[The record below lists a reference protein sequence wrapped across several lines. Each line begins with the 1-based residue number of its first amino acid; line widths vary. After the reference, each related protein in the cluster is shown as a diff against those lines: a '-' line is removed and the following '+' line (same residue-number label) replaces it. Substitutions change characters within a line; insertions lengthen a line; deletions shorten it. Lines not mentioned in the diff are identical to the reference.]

1 MLKPLKN
8 LLTYLQK
15 NANSS
20 PIFGLTNE
28 MGPIEEPT
36 LDAADV
42 MTTEQINGDDPL
54 YDPLAL
60 DECDADVLNVSNAS
74 SVSIGD
80 RPSSELD
87 SSTGQIV
94 LVDVTSLKNSPAGR
108 DNDDD
113 TEDINANIGNSVQSA
128 VETAIV
134 SENGNDESGLSL
146 EGDLENNETKS
157 TILEDDSFTTASSGN
172 TPNGSISMQCDLRAA
187 ESTEFVDA
195 VQLNGETETAVT
207 ATAAVAEVQQN
218 EEEEASDGSD
228 SGLGSEPSRNV
239 STLEKEVEVVEL
251 PPVKSNL
258 KRRSG
263 EETTEA
269 TSEKRPKRGISF
281 DGVTVYYFTRMQG
294 FGCVPS
300 QGGCTLGM
308 ELQHMHTKRFTLAEH
323 AAEQRKMHRAQL
335 QELNPRSSSS
345 EETDS
350 DDEPSESGS
359 EAESE
364 SYGFLQ
370 PVTTRQRRALLK
382 AAGVRKID
390 STEKDEC
397 RLIRT
402 SREVCG
408 CTCRGYCD
416 PDTCACS
423 QAGIKCQVDR
433 PSFPC
438 GCTQDGCANV
448 VGRVEFNPARVRTHF
463 IHTIMRLNL
472 DNKASSEE
480 QNGMGIHSASSY
492 GNGKDWSSGPVRLPG
507 LYGMVG
513 TNGADTVD
521 GYHHLH
527 QQQHPYAAA
536 NHNYLNGHPVSNG
549 LSPAGESLD
558 LHYAFRDFYG
568 PSPQANDQLAI
579 PNSLMTT
586 YYSNYPT
593 NMDQYHQPHH
603 TGLVMDQRQTDPHS
617 PYHSQMETTP
627 ATSSVM
633 IDEEVTLN
641 TPINPNFNCDESSS
655 QADTQSSAS
664 QPIPEP
670 DQSGQSISQTTT
682 FTSTSDTSDSTNHDN
697 GITQVSEDAA
707 KPIKSSSHPPSPPD
721 GDFIDLNTP
730 LAPGSDRLE
739 AINDLLESSRNTISI
754 VKQSIIAEEDDELSD
769 FRDPPVAPLSDGCLA
784 ATNDKP
790 FGLEVTNH
798 SSPATESDRGNFS
811 HVQTE
816 TTVVDLDK
824 SSDDIGPI
832 IEPSENLSEIIKN
845 SIVETVSN

>member
-1 MLKPLKN
+1 MLKPIKN

-20 PIFGLTNE
+20 TIFGLNNG

-36 LDAADV
+36 LHEAPD
-42 MTTEQINGDDPL
+42 MMSSEELNCEDPL

-60 DECDADVLNVSNAS
+60 DECDNDVLNVSN
-74 SVSIGD
+74 VSATTTGTV
-80 RPSSELD
+80 SSELD
-87 SSTGQIV
+87 SSTGQII
-94 LVDVTSLKNSPAGR
+94 LVDVTTLKSPGAHE
-108 DNDDD
+108 DDD
-113 TEDINANIGNSVQSA
+113 GGGRESQICSA
-128 VETAIV
+128 VGLEPVNTSV
-134 SENGNDESGLSL
+134 NVLDESALSL
-146 EGDLENNETKS
+146 ENDDEPNETKS
-157 TILEDDSFTTASSGN
+157 TNLDDDSFKTASCGD
-172 TPNGSISMQCDLRAA
+172 TPNISINGSTMEPYVDTRHTNGVPEVTDGGGAA
-187 ESTEFVDA
+187 TR
-195 VQLNGETETAVT
+195 G
-207 ATAAVAEVQQN
+207 N

-228 SGLGSEPSRNV
+228 SGLGSEPSRNL
-239 STLEKEVEVVEL
+239 STLEKEITEL

-258 KRRSG
+258 KRRSA
-263 EETTEA
+263 EETTGA
-269 TSEKRPKRGISF
+269 TTEKRPKKGITF

-308 ELQHMHTKRFTLAEH
+308 EFQHVHSKRFTLAEH
-323 AAEQRKMHRAQL
+323 AAEQRKVHRAQL

-350 DDEPSESGS
+350 DEEPSESGS

-416 PDTCACS
+416 PDTCSCS

-472 DNKASSEE
+472 DHKTSSEE
-480 QNGMGIHSASSY
+480 HSGMGMHSAGGY
-492 GNGKDWSSGPVRLPG
+492 GNSKDWSSGPVRLPG

-513 TNGADTVD
+513 VNGADSVD
-521 GYHHLH
+521 NYHHHHLH
-527 QQQHPYAAA
+527 HNLQQHQYGVS
-536 NHNYLNGHPVSNG
+536 HNYLGNHPI
-549 LSPAGESLD
+549 SPGVVHQANDSLD
-558 LHYAFRDFYG
+558 LHYAFRDYYG
-568 PSPQANDQLAI
+568 ANQQPSDQLAMSN
-579 PNSLMTT
+579 PLMAP
-586 YYSNYPT
+586 YYGNYPT
-593 NMDQYHQPHH
+593 AMDQQYHQPHH
-603 TGLVMDQRQTDPHS
+603 SGLVLDQRQPDSHS

-627 ATSSVM
+627 SSSV
-633 IDEEVTLN
+633 ILDEDTTLN
-641 TPINPNFNCDESSS
+641 TPINPNFGCDEQSSPSETLLPSTSTSTFVDQHHDTQTSCSSNEPNPPPAEDPLESSS
-655 QADTQSSAS
+655 
-664 QPIPEP
+664 
-670 DQSGQSISQTTT
+670 
-682 FTSTSDTSDSTNHDN
+682 
-697 GITQVSEDAA
+697 
-707 KPIKSSSHPPSPPD
+707 KSSPPC

-730 LAPGSDRLE
+730 LASNSDRLE
-739 AINDLLESSRNTISI
+739 AINDLLASSRHQITMARR
-754 VKQSIIAEEDDELSD
+754 SIIAEEDDELSD
-769 FRDPPVAPLSDGCLA
+769 FRDPPVIP
-784 ATNDKP
+784 
-790 FGLEVTNH
+790 V
-798 SSPATESDRGNFS
+798 SS
-811 HVQTE
+811 
-816 TTVVDLDK
+816 VVD
-824 SSDDIGPI
+824 SSEPCTTEDDTQDETPNGDCPEKVELPLNNGNVNSNVCNGPI
-832 IEPSENLSEIIKN
+832 IETSENLSEIIKN

>member
-8 LLTYLQK
+8 LLTYLQR

-20 PIFGLTNE
+20 PIFGLSNG

-36 LDAADV
+36 ALVTNDDM
-42 MTTEQINGDDPL
+42 MTSEQLGCEDPL

-60 DECDADVLNVSNAS
+60 DEGDAVDVLNVSNAS
-74 SVSIGD
+74 SAATTGTN
-80 RPSSELD
+80 SSDLD
-87 SSTGQIV
+87 SSNAGQIV
-94 LVDVTSLKNSPAGR
+94 LVDVTSLKNSPATGNN
-108 DNDDD
+108 NDDEID
-113 TEDINANIGNSVQSA
+113 TSEKVTNGIEPVNVSVNGHNDSKA
-128 VETAIV
+128 LLEEEE
-134 SENGNDESGLSL
+134 ENKCIDES
-146 EGDLENNETKS
+146 KS
-157 TILEDDSFTTASSGN
+157 TNLEDESFVTASCGG
-172 TPNGSISMQCDLRAA
+172 TPNVSLA
-187 ESTEFVDA
+187 TEEI
-195 VQLNGETETAVT
+195 L
-207 ATAAVAEVQQN
+207 VAEVTDPIVAPSGVNGQVH

-239 STLEKEVEVVEL
+239 STLEKDTVEH

-269 TSEKRPKRGISF
+269 SSEKRPKKGITF

-308 ELQHMHTKRFTLAEH
+308 EFQHMHTKRFTLAEH

-335 QELNPRSSSS
+335 QELNPRTSSS

-382 AAGVRKID
+382 VAGVRKID

-472 DNKASSEE
+472 DHKASNDDH
-480 QNGMGIHSASSY
+480 NGLGMQSVNSY
-492 GNGKDWSSGPVRLPG
+492 SNGKDWSSGPVRLPG

-513 TNGADTVD
+513 VNGADTVD
-521 GYHHLH
+521 GYPHLH
-527 QQQHPYAAA
+527 QQQHQYSAT
-536 NHNYLNGHPVSNG
+536 HNYLSGHPVSSG
-549 LSPAGESLD
+549 LPPSNESLD
-558 LHYAFRDFYG
+558 LHYAFRDYYG
-568 PSPQANDQLAI
+568 PHQQSNDQLAM
-579 PNSLMTT
+579 PNSLMTS
-586 YYSNYPT
+586 YYTNYPA
-593 NMDQYHQPHH
+593 NMDQYHQPHQ
-603 TGLVMDQRQTDPHS
+603 TSLVMDQRQPDQHS
-617 PYHSQMETTP
+617 PYHSQIESA

-633 IDEEVTLN
+633 IDEDVTLN
-641 TPINPNFNCDESSS
+641 TPINPNFSCDEHSAP
-655 QADTQSSAS
+655 ADSIQTSAS
-664 QPIPEP
+664 QPIPESHLM
-670 DQSGQSISQTTT
+670 DQEACPSSEAPESL
-682 FTSTSDTSDSTNHDN
+682 SHDN
-697 GITQVSEDAA
+697 GIPQPDENPTECCNTTSS
-707 KPIKSSSHPPSPPD
+707 KSQIFPS

-730 LAPGSDRLE
+730 LAPGSERLE
-739 AINDLLESSRNTISI
+739 AINDLLESTRHTHSI
-754 VKQSIIAEEDDELSD
+754 AKQSIIAEEDDELSD
-769 FRDPPVAPLSDGCLA
+769 FRDPPVDPLPSNYIVRSEEPYCTEGDDTQPEVITSDGENA
-784 ATNDKP
+784 AL
-790 FGLEVTNH
+790 GLEK
-798 SSPATESDRGNFS
+798 STEP
-811 HVQTE
+811 VCP
-816 TTVVDLDK
+816 V
-824 SSDDIGPI
+824 
-832 IEPSENLSEIIKN
+832 IEPSENLCEIIKN
-845 SIVETVSN
+845 SIVETALN

>member
-1 MLKPLKN
+1 MLKPLKS

-20 PIFGLTNE
+20 PIFGLTSG

-36 LDAADV
+36 LDADDI
-42 MTTEQINGDDPL
+42 MTTEQINCDDPL

-60 DECDADVLNVSNAS
+60 DECDVDVLNVSNAS
-74 SVSIGD
+74 SD
-80 RPSSELD
+80 RPNSELD
-87 SSTGQIV
+87 SSSGQIV
-94 LVDVTSLKNSPAGR
+94 LVDVTSLKNSPANG
-108 DNDDD
+108 NHGDDA
-113 TEDINANIGNSVQSA
+113 EDINSSLENAVQNGTDA
-128 VETAIV
+128 VVV

-146 EGDLENNETKS
+146 EEELENNETKS
-157 TILEDDSFTTASSGN
+157 TNLEDDSFTTASCGD
-172 TPNGSISMQCDLRAA
+172 TPNDSVSAQCGTATGKV
-187 ESTEFVDA
+187 TEFVDT
-195 VQLNGETETAVT
+195 VQLNGETDPSAVP
-207 ATAAVAEVQQN
+207 AAVGEVQQN

-239 STLEKEVEVVEL
+239 SNLEH

-263 EETTEA
+263 EETTGA
-269 TSEKRPKRGISF
+269 TSEKRSKKGISF

-359 EAESE
+359 EADSE

-480 QNGMGIHSASSY
+480 QNGMGVHSASSY

-507 LYGMVG
+507 LYGMAGVNG
-513 TNGADTVD
+513 TDTVD

-527 QQQHPYAAA
+527 QQQHPYTA
-536 NHNYLNGHPVSNG
+536 NHSYLNGHPVSNG
-549 LSPAGESLD
+549 LPPGGESLD

-568 PSPQANDQLAI
+568 PSPQTNEQLAI
-579 PNSLMTT
+579 SNSLMTS
-586 YYSNYPT
+586 YYTNYPT

-603 TGLVMDQRQTDPHS
+603 TGLVMDQRQVDQHS
-617 PYHSQMETTP
+617 PYQSQIESTSAP
-627 ATSSVM
+627 SSVM

-664 QPIPEP
+664 QPIPEA
-670 DQSGQSISQTTT
+670 DRIDQSISQRTL
-682 FTSTSDTSDSTNHDN
+682 TSSEEVNITNHDN
-697 GITQVSEDAA
+697 AIAPVPENAA
-707 KPIKSSSHPPSPPD
+707 KPITSSSHPPSPPD

-739 AINDLLESSRNTISI
+739 AINDLLESSRNTLSI
-754 VKQSIIAEEDDELSD
+754 VKQSIIAEEDDELGD
-769 FRDPPVAPLSDGCLA
+769 FRDPPIAPLSSGCLVR
-784 ATNDKP
+784 NDKP
-790 FGLEVTNH
+790 FCIEITSHAN
-798 SSPATESDRGNFS
+798 PASEGTREKLDNVQPETAIGN
-811 HVQTE
+811 
-816 TTVVDLDK
+816 K
-824 SSDDIGPI
+824 SSDEVCPI
-832 IEPSENLSEIIKN
+832 IETSENLSEIIKN